1 MLQAE
6 ASSWSFAD
14 EGKKLECDTEVE
26 GGSQGHPRGISTE
39 GQTN

>member
-1 MLQAE
+1 MLRAE
-6 ASSWSFAD
+6 ASIWAFAD
-14 EGKKLECDTEVE
+14 EGKTLECGAEAE